1 MRDEYDVIVVGA
13 GPGGSIAARTAA
25 EECDVLLIEKRQEI
39 GSPVRCAEFIEEW
52 SLSPY
57 IHPDK
62 KWIATEINGVRFIA
76 PDGTTLERSQAAL
89 GKDEELGY
97 VLERK
102 IFDRELA
109 KSAARAGANVMVR
122 TRATGLIIE
131 NGTVK
136 GVKINRLGEDFEV
149 RAKVVIGADGVES
162 QVGRWGGINTT
173 LKLKDIGS
181 CVQYLMADVDV
192 PEDFCNFYAG
202 SQAPGVYAWM
212 FPKGDKKANIG
223 LGVLASKL
231 NRRRP
236 IDYLNEFVSKDFPEG
251 QPVELVMGGFPSS
264 DKLKSSIGHGLML
277 VGDAAHHNMLGG
289 GIMNALEGGKIAG
302 DIARKAVRQDDSS
315 RSVLK
320 EYETRLHRTFGNN
333 LKHAY
338 KAREFLSDLSDDE
351 WNKLLRA
358 FKDIKPHA
366 SGMEI
371 MGIIKRLLTA
381 NPKLLFLAP
390 HLSYLREFVLSKRS
404 PPQ

>member
-1 MRDEYDVIVVGA
+1 MKDEYDVIVVGA
-13 GPGGSIAARTAA
+13 GPAGSIAARTAA

-57 IHPDK
+57 IQPDK
-62 KWIATEINGVRFIA
+62 KWIATKVNGVRFIA
-76 PDGTTLERSQAAL
+76 PDGTTLERSQSML
-89 GKDEELGY
+89 GIEGDFGY

-109 KSAARAGANVMVR
+109 KDAARAGAHVMVR
-122 TRATGLIIE
+122 TRATGLIM
-131 NGTVK
+131 NDGVVQ
-136 GVKINRLGEDFEV
+136 GVKIKRLGENFEV
-149 RAKVVIGADGVES
+149 RSKVVIGADGVES
-162 QVGRWGGINTT
+162 QVGQWGGINTT
-173 LKLKDIGS
+173 LKLKDVGS

-192 PEDFCNFYAG
+192 TDDFVDFYFG

-231 NRRRP
+231 NRKRP
-236 IDYLNEFVSKDFPEG
+236 IDYLNEFVSKNFPEG
-251 QPVELVMGGFPSS
+251 QPVELVMGAFPSS
-264 DKLKSSIGHGLML
+264 DELKSSIGHGLML
-277 VGDAAHHNMLGG
+277 VGDAAHHNMMGG

-302 DIARKAVRQDDSS
+302 GVARKAVRQDDSS
-315 RSVLK
+315 RNVLK
-320 EYETRLHRTFGNN
+320 EYETRLHRSYGKN
-333 LKHAY
+333 LKHPY

-351 WNKLLRA
+351 WNKLLRT

-366 SGMEI
+366 SGIEI
-371 MGIIKRLLTA
+371 IRIIRRLLTA

-390 HLSYLREFVLSKRS
+390 HLSYLREFVMSERRPS
-404 PPQ
+404 Q